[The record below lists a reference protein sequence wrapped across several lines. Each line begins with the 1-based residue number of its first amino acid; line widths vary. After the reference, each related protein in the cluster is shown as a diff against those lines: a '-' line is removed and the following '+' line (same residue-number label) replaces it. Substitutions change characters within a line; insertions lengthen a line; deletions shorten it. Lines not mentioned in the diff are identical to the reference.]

1 MSNVYSAAFRA
12 LSGPPLTDKSIID
25 IEIESENHSVNGQ
38 VL

>member
-1 MSNVYSAAFRA
+1 MSTVLHLG
-12 LSGPPLTDKSIID
+12 LSQDHHSLDKSIID